1 MPGIIILSIKE
12 ELPTTKFGTAY
23 FRQGRF
29 LSRHPNA
36 NTVSRENA
44 IPYIGK
50 KKPGLSKQFG
60 LSLKKTEP
68 ET

>member
-1 MPGIIILSIKE
+1 MLQARPVFIPI
-12 ELPTTKFGTAY
+12 
-23 FRQGRF
+23 
-29 LSRHPNA
+29 PNA
-36 NTVSRENA
+36 TTVSRENA

-60 LSLKKTEP
+60 LSLKKSEP